1 MSSFNVKQP
10 RGGYFLLTP
19 RDVHNIGVFLFLGVV
34 LGYVGF
40 HFIPFLF
47 SPEIVIEN
55 PSSENIIVNSA
66 EIFVDGKTKNVNSLT
81 LNGVGLYIDKN
92 GGFQEHMSLLAGM
105 NTISLEAKSIFGR
118 TSKVAKHV
126 IYIKN

>member
-1 MSSFNVKQP
+1 MSSFNLKQP
-10 RGGYFLLTP
+10 KGGYFLLTP
-19 RDVHNIGVFLFLGVV
+19 RDVHNVGVFLFLGVV
-34 LGYVGF
+34 LGYVAF
-40 HFIPFLF
+40 RFIPFLF

-81 LNGVGLYIDKN
+81 LNGVELYIDKN
-92 GGFQEHMSLLAGM
+92 RVFHGEISLSEGM